1 MNNDNIP
8 TGTEAREG
16 QPTDTEA
23 REALK
28 FGFDS
33 VKQLTTLSSG
43 SIVLI
48 GAFSKSILPT
58 SESGQLSLNP
68 PGLKYLL
75 VLSFISLGASTLLGA
90 YATFLHIRLMRDLG
104 KYLGEHGPNEVYEFE
119 PQRTAVWRMT
129 WSFYLFVFGL
139 LCFGTL
145 VLVSLL

>member
-1 MNNDNIP
+1 MNKDNIP

-16 QPTDTEA
+16 QPTNTEA

-58 SESGQLSLNP
+58 ANGQLSLNP
-68 PGLKYLL
+68 PWLKYLL
-75 VLSFISLGASTLLGA
+75 VLSFVSLGASTLLGA

-104 KYLGEHGPNEVYEFE
+104 KYLGEHGPDEVYDFE

-129 WSFYLFVFGL
+129 WSFWLFAFGL